1 LPDDT
6 ILKLDF
12 MYPDLSIILPSH
24 KDARLALRSAG
35 QAAAFFN
42 GGRLSW
48 ELLIVDDGGGDFGA
62 EDPFADPRIK
72 LIRMQNNQGKGAA
85 VRRGMLA
92 ARGRVRIYSDAD
104 LPYGLQMFP
113 LIAEYILERGF
124 HVVIGDRTLP
134 GSSYALDVGW
144 RRRVASSAFSK
155 LVGTLVTGGFFDT
168 QCGLKGFRGDV
179 SDALFKVARV
189 DRFAFDA
196 ELIYLSLLH
205 RLDIKRIPVQLKK
218 NEASS
223 VRLMRD
229 SRQML
234 FDTLGIKR
242 NQLKGIYESKAL
254 REIVSNDH
262 DALQSSL
269 RVPQNGDREASAGE
283 HSFEKS
289 LVNHD

>member
-1 LPDDT
+1 MD
-6 ILKLDF
+6 
-12 MYPDLSIILPSH
+12 PDLSIILPSH
-24 KDARLALRSAG
+24 KDARLALRSAS
-35 QAAAFFN
+35 QVAAFFN

-48 ELLIVDDGGGDFGA
+48 ELLIVDDGGGDFAA
-62 EDPFADPRIK
+62 EDLADPRIK
-72 LIRMQNNQGKGAA
+72 LIRMENNQGKGAA

-92 ARGRVRIYSDAD
+92 ARGLVRIYSDAD

-113 LIAEYILERGF
+113 LMVEYILERGF

-144 RRRVASSAFSK
+144 KRRIASSAFSK

-223 VRLMRD
+223 VRLVRD
-229 SRQML
+229 SRRML

-242 NQLKGIYESKAL
+242 NQLKGIYESKVL
-254 REIVSNDH
+254 REIVSNDYET
-262 DALQSSL
+262 LQSSL
-269 RVPQNGDREASAGE
+269 RVPQNGDREAIADE
-283 HSFEKS
+283 HSCEKS
-289 LVNHD
+289 LVSHD